1 MQTDESIDISEA
13 PGSNPLE
20 FFRALADRS
29 RLRIVG
35 LLAAREYSVQEL
47 ARALGLREPTV
58 SHHLAILK
66 TVGLASVRSEGTTR
80 WYRLEENALHRR
92 SRALLSRP
100 SLKRIAADTSAEAGE
115 REVLAHFLDGDRLTT
130 IPVSRKKRWIVLR
143 WLAGKLAAGTD
154 YSEVQVNAILKRH
167 HEDAATLRR
176 EMIGYRMLARDR
188 GIYRL
193 LPENHWRSES

>member
-1 MQTDESIDISEA
+1 MRTAKSTGTEEGLA
-13 PGSNPLE
+13 AEPLE

-47 ARALGLREPTV
+47 ARTLGLREPTV

-80 WYRLEENALHRR
+80 WYRLEADALHRR

-100 SLKRIAADTSAEAGE
+100 SLDQIAADTSAEAGE
-115 REVLAHFLDGDRLTT
+115 REVLANFLEGDRLTT
-130 IPVSRKKRWIVLR
+130 IPVSRKKRWLILR
-143 WLAGKLAAGTD
+143 WLAGKFSADVEYTEA
-154 YSEVQVNAILKRH
+154 QVNAIMKRH

-176 EMIGYRMLARDR
+176 EMVGCRMLARA
-188 GIYRL
+188 GGVYRL
-193 LPENHWRSES
+193 LAESEWRPSP

>member
-1 MQTDESIDISEA
+1 MNEA
-13 PGSNPLE
+13 ASPEPLA

-47 ARALGLREPTV
+47 ARTLGLREPTV

-66 TVGLASVRSEGTTR
+66 TVGLATVRSEGTTR
-80 WYRLEENALHRR
+80 WYRLEADELHRR

-100 SLKRIAADTSAEAGE
+100 SLERIAADTSAAAGE
-115 REVLAHFLDGDRLTT
+115 RAVLANFLEGDRLTT
-130 IPVSRKKRWIVLR
+130 IPVSRKKRWLVLR
-143 WLAGKLAAGTD
+143 WLARKFAEGTE
-154 YSEVQVNAILKRH
+154 YSEAQVNAILKRH

-176 EMIGYRMLARDR
+176 ELVGYRMLARDQ
-188 GIYRL
+188 GLYRL
-193 LPENHWRSES
+193 RPEAEWRPQP

>member
-1 MQTDESIDISEA
+1 MNEATSSE
-13 PGSNPLE
+13 PLE

-80 WYRLEENALHRR
+80 WYRLEEGALHRR

-100 SLKRIAADTSAEAGE
+100 SLERIAADTSAEAGE
-115 REVLAHFLDGDRLTT
+115 REVLANFLDGERLTS
-130 IPVSRKKRWIVLR
+130 IPVARKKRRIILR
-143 WLAGKLAAGTD
+143 WLARKFATD
-154 YSEVQVNAILKRH
+154 IEYSEAQVNAILKRH

-176 EMIGYRMLARDR
+176 EMIGYRILARDC
-188 GIYRL
+188 GVYRL
-193 LPENHWRSES
+193 RPDVEWKSDQ